1 MIERTNESLSALM
14 DGEAD
19 ELEIR
24 RLLNQST
31 EQEALLETW
40 HNYQLIG
47 SLLRDEPAFKLD
59 LAKGVRQALDGEPMD
74 DVASAPLSGSADQA
88 LASVQP
94 SKWRWL
100 MASGAVAASVTMAV
114 LVGVQWQQQGG
125 EQGLQM
131 AQSTDAQAQENI
143 ASVAS
148 APIELSAE
156 QQQQL
161 KEAQLK
167 LQEYVLKHND
177 DTGTSAAR
185 VMLPHA
191 RTVNFSQGVEKR

>member
-24 RLLNQST
+24 RLLNQSS
-31 EQEALLETW
+31 EQEELLETW

-47 SLLRDEPAFKLD
+47 SLLREEPAFNLD

-74 DVASAPLSGSADQA
+74 DIAATPHSNQATAVASPV
-88 LASVQP
+88 VQ
-94 SKWRWL
+94 SNKWRWL
-100 MASGAVAASVTMAV
+100 VTSGAVAASVTMAV
-114 LVGVQWQQQGG
+114 LVGVQWQQTG
-125 EQGLQM
+125 EQTMQV
-131 AQSTDAQAQENI
+131 AQTTETQSEVVN
-143 ASVAS
+143 VAA

-156 QQQQL
+156 QQMQL

-167 LQEYVLKHND
+167 LQEYVLQHND
-177 DTGTSAAR
+177 DTSTSSAAR

-191 RTVNFSQGVEKR
+191 RTVNFNQGVEKR